1 MLEIKNVS
9 IRYQSHLVVQDVSL
23 NLVPGKIMA
32 LIGPN
37 GSGKTTLI
45 RGVTGVIPLAAGSIE
60 FSGEDLTPLS
70 ESARAKIIS
79 VVPQILRLPAGFTVF
94 DTVAFGRTPHIDW
107 LGRLTEKDHH
117 LIETAIQN
125 TSVGSFRDS
134 DVQNLSGGEQQRVI
148 LARALAQNTPVMILD
163 EPTSHLDLTYQ
174 VGLLTTIQRLCRE
187 NKIAMLVVLHDL
199 NLAARFSDEIA
210 ILDHGKI
217 AISGFPQE
225 VLTEENLSAVYHL
238 PMRILW
244 PNDNS
249 YPVIIPK

>member
-1 MLEIKNVS
+1 MLGIKNVS
-9 IRYQSHLVVQDVSL
+9 IRYQSRLIVEDVSL
-23 NLVPGKIMA
+23 NVQPGKIMA

-45 RGVTGVIPLAAGSIE
+45 RGVTGVIPMAGGRIE
-60 FSGEDLTPLS
+60 FSGKDLTPLD
-70 ESARAKIIS
+70 ESNRAKIIS
-79 VVPQILRLPAGFTVF
+79 VVPQILRLPSGFSVF

-117 LIETAIQN
+117 LIEAALQN
-125 TSVGSFRDS
+125 TSVGGLRES

-163 EPTSHLDLTYQ
+163 EPTAHLDLTYQ
-174 VGLLTTIQRLCRE
+174 VGLLTTIQCICRQE
-187 NKIAMLVVLHDL
+187 KIAMLVVLHDL
-199 NLAARFSDEIA
+199 NLAARFADEIA
-210 ILDHGKI
+210 ILDHGRI
-217 AISGFPQE
+217 TINGLPNE

-244 PNDNS
+244 SNDDS
-249 YPVIIPK
+249 RPVIVPK

>member
-9 IRYQSHLVVQDVSL
+9 IRYQSRLILEDVSL
-23 NLVPGKIMA
+23 NVLPGRITA

-45 RGVTGVIPLAAGSIE
+45 RGITGVIPLAAGKVT
-60 FSGEDLTPLS
+60 FSEKDLTPLNV
-70 ESARAKIIS
+70 SARAKIIA
-79 VVPQILRLPAGFTVF
+79 VVPQILRLPAGFSVF

-125 TSVGSFRDS
+125 TSVGSLRDS
-134 DVQNLSGGEQQRVI
+134 DVENLSGGEQQRVI

-174 VGLLTTIQRLCRE
+174 VGLLSTIQRLCRE
-187 NKIAMLVVLHDL
+187 NQIAMLVVLHDL
-199 NLAARFSDEIA
+199 NLAARFADEIA

-217 AISGFPQE
+217 TISGLPHE

-244 PNDNS
+244 PKDDS
-249 YPVIIPK
+249 RPVIVPK